1 MALRNIIKQQ
11 QINNKTVTFYTKKAA
26 QLRVDAILTN
36 AEEARIKTHSFVF
49 KTVFYWFHPLASALT
64 LQNVILNDVLSGF

>member
-11 QINNKTVTFYTKKAA
+11 LINNKTVTFYTKKAA

-36 AEEARIKTHSFVF
+36 AEEARKKTH
-49 KTVFYWFHPLASALT
+49 
-64 LQNVILNDVLSGF
+64 